1 MLINRLEMSKHNK
14 QVVML
19 YFATIAGTLFGFVAS
34 VINTYN
40 LDVVPYG
47 DLRYTQNIIQFLSV
61 VVLFG
66 YFSSGSRLL
75 AISNDEKYS
84 RKIKG
89 AMVLIL
95 TVSSLLLM
103 IGTLIA
109 GLLLSHKNNTPY
121 LFLASIPVCF
131 YPLLTNY
138 FNTTAQG
145 DNDIGR
151 LSLVRLLPSL
161 VYVPIAYFIFKKHE
175 ATSISVMLLQ
185 WGIYSFLLICILIS
199 TRPSFKNLK
208 RIFFILNKENKEY
221 GIQLYY
227 GSLAMVA
234 TNYLAG
240 ITLGLYNEN
249 NANVGFYT
257 LALTLTTPLS
267 YLPGIV
273 GTSYFK
279 QFANQDSIPLK
290 VIKYTLLLTLI
301 SCVVFVLLI
310 RPVVDFLYRES
321 YYIVG
326 TYASWLAIGFCIHGL
341 GDMLNRFLGSHG
353 QGVAIRNAS
362 FSCGIIKIFG
372 YIVLVYFFD
381 INGAL
386 ITNIVSSI
394 IYCLVLVHYY
404 RRFVSISGIKS

>member
-1 MLINRLEMSKHNK
+1 
-14 QVVML
+14 
-19 YFATIAGTLFGFVAS
+19 
-34 VINTYN
+34 
-40 LDVVPYG
+40 
-47 DLRYTQNIIQFLSV
+47 
-61 VVLFG
+61 
-66 YFSSGSRLL
+66 
-75 AISNDEKYS
+75 
-84 RKIKG
+84 
-89 AMVLIL
+89 
-95 TVSSLLLM
+95 
-103 IGTLIA
+103 
-109 GLLLSHKNNTPY
+109 
-121 LFLASIPVCF
+121 
-131 YPLLTNY
+131 
-138 FNTTAQG
+138 
-145 DNDIGR
+145 
-151 LSLVRLLPSL
+151 
-161 VYVPIAYFIFKKHE
+161 
-175 ATSISVMLLQ
+175 
-185 WGIYSFLLICILIS
+185 
-199 TRPSFKNLK
+199 
-208 RIFFILNKENKEY
+208 
-221 GIQLYY
+221 
-227 GSLAMVA
+227 
-234 TNYLAG
+234 
-240 ITLGLYNEN
+240 
-249 NANVGFYT
+249 
-257 LALTLTTPLS
+257 LTTPLS

-279 QFANQDSIPLK
+279 QFANQDRIPLK

-404 RRFVSISGIKS
+404 RRFVAISGIKS